1 MKNIMSAETKLWIIS
16 IPGPDDFCAA
26 PSYEVA
32 QLMKAHHDKSMNEWL
47 TNMQAKGEMLRIRA
61 EDMMA
66 VIEECDDAEEH
77 AELLAEFKYSDW
89 NITEDDLRKSQDP
102 EQPTL
107 FDQDGEQA

>member
-1 MKNIMSAETKLWIIS
+1 MSAEPKLWIIS
-16 IPGPDDFCAA
+16 IPGPDDIYAA

-32 QLMKAHHDKSMNEWL
+32 ELMKAYHGKIMNEWIAS
-47 TNMQAKGEMLRIRA
+47 MHARGEVVRIRA

-89 NITEDDLRKSQDP
+89 GITDDDLRKPVDQL
-102 EQPTL
+102 QPTL
-107 FDQDGEQA
+107 FEQDGKAS

>member
-1 MKNIMSAETKLWIIS
+1 MSTENKLWIIT
-16 IPGPDDFCAA
+16 IPGPDEIYAA

-32 QLMKAHHDKSMNEWL
+32 QLMKASHDKSMTEWL

-66 VIEECDDAEEH
+66 VIEEFDDAEEH

-89 NITEDDLRKSQDP
+89 NITEDDLRKSQYP
-102 EQPTL
+102 AQPTL
-107 FDQDGEQA
+107 FEQNGEQP